1 MLCKVWRKSYGTSTA
16 HLSSC
21 HFPLAFLQLSAKIFI
36 YSHLKDNFTHTSLYH
51 VSSRTT
57 SCSVRMLIIIELAL
71 TIKKNSRN
79 YERIPLF
86 LLSTCTTLSPHI
98 SKLKYIYK
106 YLHYRSYRWDI
117 VRKMRWFEISI
128 KVWFCNTDLHYALEF
143 VL

>member
-71 TIKKNSRN
+71 TIKKISRN
-79 YERIPLF
+79 YERSTS
-86 LLSTCTTLSPHI
+86 LSAHI
-98 SKLKYIYK
+98 SKLIHIYN
-106 YLHYRSYRWDI
+106 YLHHRSYRWDI